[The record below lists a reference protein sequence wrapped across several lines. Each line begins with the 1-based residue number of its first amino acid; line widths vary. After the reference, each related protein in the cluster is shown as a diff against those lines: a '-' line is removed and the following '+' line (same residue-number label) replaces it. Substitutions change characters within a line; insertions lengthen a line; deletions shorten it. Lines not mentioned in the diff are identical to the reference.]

1 LRARLLDLDG
11 FVNSKNTVYLECMT
25 RQYEL
30 KARAERQAQTNR
42 RIVEAAIELHEAI
55 GPARTSITAIAER
68 AGVGRLS
75 VYRHFPEEADL
86 LGACSTLY
94 WERNPPPDPEAWRR
108 IADPVERFRVALQE
122 SYAYHRRTEPMISR
136 VLADVGEE
144 PVMAP
149 YHEHWARA
157 ADCVAAAWR
166 LRGRER
172 RRVRAAIGHALAFAT
187 WRSLVREQALSD
199 DQAIGLM
206 LRLVIC
212 RDDPHAAEALTG

>member
-1 LRARLLDLDG
+1 MA
-11 FVNSKNTVYLECMT
+11 

-42 RIVEAAIELHEAI
+42 RIVEAAIELHEAM

-75 VYRHFPEEADL
+75 VYRHFPEETDL
-86 LGACSTLY
+86 LGACSALY
-94 WERNPPPDPEAWRR
+94 WERNPPPDPEVWRR
-108 IADPVERFRVALQE
+108 ITDPVERFRVALQE

-166 LRGRER
+166 LRGRDR
-172 RRVRAAIGHALAFAT
+172 RRVRAAIGHALAFTT
-187 WRSLVREQALSD
+187 WRSLVREQTLSD
-199 DQAIGLM
+199 NHAIELM
-206 LRLVIC
+206 LRLVTC
-212 RDDPHAAEALTG
+212 RDDPHAAEARPG